1 MSILLAAA
9 ASTLVFCA
17 PGYPGAAGDAQPFV
31 DEFAKAAV
39 TAAGWPAGSLS
50 AVYDPTDQGGVT
62 KLGGADAVLA
72 FVPYPFYVEHAAQL
86 HLTPIAQADVVGVGT
101 KEKWSLVAKTGRVT
115 SGPSLAGYTIVSVA
129 GYSPNFVL
137 HSALSAWQV
146 PAAAKVEPVGQI
158 LSALRRV
165 ASGDQVAALLD
176 QTQSAALPTLPF
188 ASDLKV
194 VVQSPDVPVAIVAVV
209 DNRLP
214 AARAKSFQAGLL
226 KLGKGAG
233 EAEKLSSLK
242 LAGFVMPALPADA
255 PSGAAP
261 GAAAGAGTKV
271 PSGKVSS
278 GKAPSGKAPSGTAPS
293 GTAPPKGGAKP

>member
-39 TAAGWPAGSLS
+39 AAAGWTAGSLS
-50 AVYDPTDQGGVT
+50 AVYDPTEQGGMT

-72 FVPYPFYVEHAAQL
+72 FVPYPFYVEHAVQL
-86 HLTPIAQADVVGVGT
+86 HLVPIAQADVVGVGT

-115 SGPSLAGYTIVSVA
+115 GGPALAGYTIVSVA

-146 PAAAKVEPVGQI
+146 PAGVKVEPVGQI

-176 QTQSAALPTLPF
+176 QTQATALPTLPF
-188 ASDLKV
+188 AGDLKV
-194 VVQSPDVPVAIVAVV
+194 VVQSADVPVAIIAVV

-226 KLGKGAG
+226 KLGKGPG
-233 EAEKLSSLK
+233 EAEKLGALK
-242 LAGFVMPALPADA
+242 LAGFVMPALPPDA
-255 PSGAAP
+255 PVSGAGISGK
-261 GAAAGAGTKV
+261 GAGAKAGAGKTR
-271 PSGKVSS
+271 
-278 GKAPSGKAPSGTAPS
+278 
-293 GTAPPKGGAKP
+293 

>member
-1 MSILLAAA
+1 MITLLASAA
-9 ASTLVFCA
+9 ATLVFCA

-39 TAAGWPAGSLS
+39 AAAGWPAGSLS
-50 AVYDPTDQGGVT
+50 AVYDPTEQGGMT

-72 FVPYPFYVEHAAQL
+72 FVPYPFYVEHAVQL
-86 HLTPIAQADVVGVGT
+86 HLVPIAQADEVGVGT

-115 SGPSLAGYTIVSVA
+115 GGPSLAGYTIVSVA

-146 PAAAKVEPVGQI
+146 PAGVKVEPVGQI

-176 QTQSAALPTLPF
+176 QTQATALPTLPF
-188 ASDLKV
+188 AGDLKV
-194 VVQSPDVPVAIVAVV
+194 VVQSADVPVAIIAVV

-226 KLGKGAG
+226 KLGTGPG
-233 EAEKLSSLK
+233 EAEKLGALK
-242 LAGFVMPALPADA
+242 LAGFVLPALPADA
-255 PSGAAP
+255 PVVDAGTSGK
-261 GAAAGAGTKV
+261 AAGAKAGAGM
-271 PSGKVSS
+271 SGK
-278 GKAPSGKAPSGTAPS
+278 GA
-293 GTAPPKGGAKP
+293 GAKADAGKTP

>member
-50 AVYDPTDQGGVT
+50 AVYDPTDQGGVS

-115 SGPSLAGYTIVSVA
+115 GGPSLAGYTIVSVA

-146 PAAAKVEPVGQI
+146 PAAVKVEPVGQI

-255 PSGAAP
+255 PTGAAP
-261 GAAAGAGTKV
+261 GAAAGTGTKS
-271 PSGKVSS
+271 PGGKASSGKVSS
-278 GKAPSGKAPSGTAPS
+278 GKASGGKAPSGTAP
-293 GTAPPKGGAKP
+293 KGGAKP